1 MKNLFYDISKKT
13 FSPNIKRFLPKTTIL
28 LFTAIALLPLSIFF
42 INISN
47 TIIVIALITL
57 IYMLLALSSVHLNR
71 LYYDIAKNQ
80 ERYYEAKK
88 RLDIKEKKLS
98 SLLGQAPIGIFYYD
112 NSLKILNYNRLF
124 YEIFGLETNLK
135 GFNLKGLEDKEA
147 VEVMSSVLKNKS
159 SKQYMGSYNFS
170 FQEKTIWAEL
180 TCSAL
185 LDDRGI
191 VTGGIGILEDKTT
204 EHQAFEKIN
213 QISLR
218 DSLTGLPNRR
228 SYKNFMLELI
238 ESPQN
243 QSNYSILFYM
253 DLNNFKQINDTFGHF
268 VGDGLL
274 IEVSD
279 RFKSLNIRNSH
290 LSRLG
295 GDEFLL
301 AMPFVSSMEIY
312 TKERAKGIAEHI
324 KKLFLK
330 VFEIE
335 GLDLYMT
342 TSIGIV
348 IIEPKTD
355 NINNI
360 IRQADM
366 AMYQTKKDGQNNIS
380 FYNHTLDLEQQ
391 ELTTLQQDLN
401 HAIGN
406 GDLELYYQPIVDI
419 KDDRLTAVEAL
430 IRWNHPEK
438 GLIMPDRFIPM
449 ATESGLINR
458 VGWWVADEV
467 CRQLSEWRAKDI
479 INFEYIAIN
488 INARQLHE
496 VDFSKHIEG
505 CILKYKINPAMLK
518 LEVTETTLID
528 SFTKTQK
535 IIKDLKSR
543 GVECNIDDFGTGYSS
558 LSYLRKLSFKVLKID
573 RFFIAEIFT
582 NEDDLKLVESIIGIG
597 KQFNYKI
604 IIEGIET
611 MEQKR
616 KILEINDDVCY
627 QGFLCSRAI
636 PALEFEKRFL
646 NPSKNSQRVSTAHK
660 QSSESQPPHQIHT
673 SN

>member
-1 MKNLFYDISKKT
+1 MKNLIY
-13 FSPNIKRFLPKTTIL
+13 NILQNKQLLDVKRFIPKVVISLTIL
-28 LFTAIALLPLSIFF
+28 SLLFLYILHNQVGNQTTLIPWFIALNI
-42 INISN
+42 INLVLITISN
-47 TIIVIALITL
+47 R
-57 IYMLLALSSVHLNR
+57 HLNI
-71 LYYDIAKNQ
+71 LYNDTLKNQ
-80 ERYYEAKK
+80 DRYYEAQRK
-88 RLDIKEKKLS
+88 LDRKEKKLS
-98 SLLGQAPIGIFYYD
+98 SLLSQAPVGIFYFD
-112 NSLKILNYNRLF
+112 SDLKIMNYNRLF

-135 GFNLKGLEDKEA
+135 GFNLKNLEDKKA
-147 VEVMSSVLKNKS
+147 IKVMSSVLKDKS
-159 SKQYMGSYNFS
+159 SRQYMGSYNFS

-185 LDDRGI
+185 LDERGR
-191 VTGGIGILEDKTT
+191 VTGGIGILEDKTI
-204 EHQAFEKIN
+204 EHKAFEKIN
-213 QISLR
+213 QISLI

-268 VGDGLL
+268 VGDNLL
-274 IEVSD
+274 IEVSR
-279 RFKSLNIRNSH
+279 RFKLLALKNSH

-301 AMPFVSSMEIY
+301 AMPFVSNNQIF
-312 TKERAKGIAEHI
+312 TQKKAKKVAKNIQN
-324 KKLFLK
+324 LFLN

-342 TSIGIV
+342 TSVGIV
-348 IIEPKTD
+348 IIEPKSDDIDT
-355 NINNI
+355 I

-366 AMYQTKKDGQNNIS
+366 AMYQTKRDGQNNIS

-406 GDLELYYQPIVDI
+406 SELELYYQPIVDI
-419 KDDRLTAVEAL
+419 KDDKLTAVEAL
-430 IRWNHPEK
+430 IRWNHSKK

-467 CRQLSEWRAKDI
+467 CRQISIWKESDI
-479 INFEYIAIN
+479 IDFEYIAIN

-496 VDFSKHIEG
+496 VDFSKHLEN
-505 CILKYKINPAMLK
+505 CIIKHKVDPAMIK

-558 LSYLRKLSFKVLKID
+558 LSYLKKLSFKVLKID
-573 RFFIAEIFT
+573 RFFISEIL
-582 NEDDLKLVESIIGIG
+582 EDKDSLKLVKSIIDIG
-597 KQFNYKI
+597 KQFNYKV

-611 MEQKR
+611 IEQKN
-616 KILEINDDVCY
+616 KILELNDSVSY
-627 QGFLCSRAI
+627 QGFLCSRPI
-636 PALEFEKRFL
+636 PALLFEKRFL
-646 NPSKNSQRVSTAHK
+646 
-660 QSSESQPPHQIHT
+660 ID
-673 SN
+673 

>member
-1 MKNLFYDISKKT
+1 MMKNLIYNISKKIY
-13 FSPNIKRFLPKTTIL
+13 SPDIKIRMFKTTII
-28 LFTAIALLPLSIFF
+28 LFALFPVSIFF
-42 INISN
+42 INISH
-47 TIIVIALITL
+47 TSTVVFLIIIFYI
-57 IYMLLALSSVHLNR
+57 LLALLGLNLNR
-71 LYYDIAKNQ
+71 IYHDMLKNQ
-80 ERYYEAKK
+80 NRYYEA
-88 RLDIKEKKLS
+88 EKKLNIKKKKLT
-98 SLLGQAPIGIFYYD
+98 SLLAQAPIGIFYYD
-112 NSLKILNYNRLF
+112 TNLRILNYNRLF

-135 GFNLKGLEDKEA
+135 GFNLNNLEDKEA
-147 VEVMSSVLKNKS
+147 VEVMSSVLKNKT
-159 SKQYMGSYNFS
+159 SKQYIGSYNFT
-170 FQEKTIWAEL
+170 FQEKIIWAEL

-185 LDDRGI
+185 LDERGI
-191 VTGGIGILEDKTT
+191 VTGGIGILVDKTV
-204 EHQAFEKIN
+204 EHQAFEQIN

-228 SYKNFMLELI
+228 SYKNFMIKLI
-238 ESPQN
+238 ESPKN
-243 QSNYSILFYM
+243 QTDYSILFYM

-274 IEVSD
+274 IEVSN
-279 RFKSLNIRNSH
+279 RFKSLDIKNSH

-301 AMPFVSSMEIY
+301 AMPFVSDNKNY
-312 TKERAKGIAEHI
+312 TKERAKEIAKYI

-335 GLDLYMT
+335 GLELYMT

-355 NINNI
+355 NIDTI

-366 AMYQTKKDGQNNIS
+366 AMYQTKKHGQNNIS

-419 KDDRLTAVEAL
+419 KDDKLTAVEAL

-467 CRQLSEWRAKDI
+467 CRQLSVWRAKNI

-505 CILKYKINPAMLK
+505 CILKYKIDPAMLK

-558 LSYLRKLSFKVLKID
+558 LSYLKKLSFKVLKVD
-573 RFFIAEIFT
+573 RFFISEILK
-582 NEDDLKLVESIIGIG
+582 NEDDLKLVASIIDIG
-597 KQFNYKI
+597 KQFNYKV

-611 MEQKR
+611 LEQKN
-616 KILEINDDVCY
+616 KILKINDDVCY

-636 PALEFEKRFL
+636 PALEFEERFL
-646 NPSKNSQRVSTAHK
+646 SKL
-660 QSSESQPPHQIHT
+660 P
-673 SN
+673 

>member
-1 MKNLFYDISKKT
+1 MENLIYNIFKKT
-13 FSPNIKRFLPKTTIL
+13 SSPSVKRLIADKLYRFIPKIIIILTIISL
-28 LFTAIALLPLSIFF
+28 IFF
-42 INISN
+42 YLIYNTAKEQTTLLLGFITINILN
-47 TIIVIALITL
+47 IILI
-57 IYMLLALSSVHLNR
+57 IISDKYINR
-71 LYYDIAKNQ
+71 LHNNTSKNQ
-80 ERYYEAKK
+80 ERYYKAKK
-88 RLDIKEKKLS
+88 RLDIKKKKLS

-112 NSLKILNYNRLF
+112 NDLKIINYNKIF

-135 GFNLKGLEDKEA
+135 GFNLKNLEDKKA
-147 VEVMSSVLKNKS
+147 VEIMTSVLKNKT
-159 SKQYMGSYNFS
+159 SKQYMGSYNFT

-185 LDDRGI
+185 LDDRGV
-191 VTGGIGILEDKTT
+191 VTGGIGILEDKTV

-218 DSLTGLPNRR
+218 DSLTNLPNRR

-238 ESPQN
+238 ESPKN
-243 QSNYSILFYM
+243 QLNYSILFYM

-268 VGDGLL
+268 VGDALL
-274 IEVSD
+274 IEVSN
-279 RFKSLNIRNSH
+279 RLKSLNIKNSH

-301 AMPFVSSMEIY
+301 AIPFISTSNTY
-312 TKERAKGIAEHI
+312 TKKIAKDIAKDI
-324 KKLFLK
+324 QKLFIK

-348 IIEPKTD
+348 IIEPKSD
-355 NINNI
+355 NIDTI

-391 ELTTLQQDLN
+391 ELTALQQDLN

-406 GDLELYYQPIVDI
+406 GELELYYQPIVNI
-419 KDDRLTAVEAL
+419 KDDKLTAIEAL
-430 IRWNHPEK
+430 IRWNHPQK

-449 ATESGLINR
+449 ATESGLINK

-467 CRQLSEWRAKDI
+467 CRQLSVWREKDI

-496 VDFSKHIEG
+496 VDFSKHLEK
-505 CILKYKINPAMLK
+505 CILKHGVDPAMLK

-528 SFTKTQK
+528 SFAKTQK
-535 IIKDLKSR
+535 IIKDLKKR

-558 LSYLRKLSFKVLKID
+558 LSYLKKLSFKVLKVD
-573 RFFIAEIFT
+573 RFFISEILT
-582 NEDDLKLVESIIGIG
+582 NEDDLKLVESIINIG
-597 KQFNYKI
+597 KQFNYKV

-611 MEQKR
+611 IEQKKR
-616 KILEINDDVCY
+616 ILEINDDVSY
-627 QGFLCSRAI
+627 QGFLCSKAI
-636 PALEFEKRFL
+636 PALLFEKRFL
-646 NPSKNSQRVSTAHK
+646 IN
-660 QSSESQPPHQIHT
+660 
-673 SN
+673 